1 MAKECWSLVSEP
13 YLQPSALTPAGGCRK
28 QLECVMRRGTGKLN
42 VGFLGEKRK
51 LTSHSEM
58 SKAWLTGQ
66 LGICS
71 VAYSMTQRLHFS
83 MGEEK

>member
-1 MAKECWSLVSEP
+1 MCNEKRDWETQCWIL
-13 YLQPSALTPAGGCRK
+13 
-28 QLECVMRRGTGKLN
+28 RG
-42 VGFLGEKRK
+42 KRK